1 MGKMFEIEFFG
12 LDDIIFHNN
21 GVYQTG

>member
-21 GVYQTG
+21 GIYQTG